1 MIRHIKNLIVRL
13 RQQERMRLSKRLKMF
28 SIGTGS
34 RFLATLSE
42 FPFVDY
48 GQCSITVGDGSLV
61 RGTVNLQKEKASFS
75 VGSNTAIGGGSTM
88 VIVSGISIGNNVL
101 VSYECL
107 FMDNNG
113 HNIDPEI
120 RKNDLPDLLKNKPK
134 NWEVVTSAPIIIED
148 NAWIGAR
155 VIILK
160 GVTIGEASIVS
171 SGSVV
176 TKNVEPYTIV
186 GGNPAKIIGTVPR

>member
-1 MIRHIKNLIVRL
+1 MIHQIKNLIVRL
-13 RQQERMRLSKRLKMF
+13 KRQERMRLSKKLKQF
-28 SIGTGS
+28 VIGSGS
-34 RFLATLSE
+34 QFLATLPAV
-42 FPFVDY
+42 PFVDY
-48 GQCSITVGDGSLV
+48 SQCAITVGDGSLV
-61 RGTVNLQKEKASFS
+61 RGTINLQKDKASFT
-75 VGSNTAIGGGSTM
+75 VGSNTAIGGGSNM
-88 VIVSGISIGNNVL
+88 VIVSSISIGNNVL

-120 RKNDLPDLLKNKPK
+120 RKNDLPDLLNHHPK
-134 NWEVVTSAPIIIED
+134 NWAVVTSAPITIED

-160 GVTIGEASIVS
+160 GVTIGEAAIVS

-186 GGNPAKIIGTVPR
+186 GGNPAKMIGTVPQ